1 MNYIK
6 WSAGFAGFVSIGLAI
21 AAVAAV
27 IAGVVAVAAVGCFLL
42 LFPLVL
48 MTAPAIKRLAARLNG
63 KLREEEKTKANPDD
77 LAFTPKR
84 DYSA

>member
-6 WSAGFAGFVSIGLAI
+6 WSASRAGVLSIVC
-21 AAVAAV
+21 AVAAV
-27 IAGVVAVAAVGCFLL
+27 LAMIFSVVAIAAVGCFLI

-63 KLREEEKTKANPDD
+63 KLREETKTKVNPDD